1 MSHIAAVFPGQGSQR
16 PGMGRDFFESI
27 PESRRV
33 YEEASDVLGLDIA
46 GMCFDEN
53 ERLDLTEFTQP
64 CILTTEIAMLR
75 GLWTMYGFSPGLFG
89 GHSLGEFTALVAA
102 GVIPLA
108 EALRVVHVRGRLMQD
123 AAPVGLGG
131 MSAVI
136 AEGIDPLRV
145 RSALNGLPID
155 LANVNSMNQ
164 IVVSGDA
171 GAMPEAQKR
180 FSAWFGGEAFRFVPL
195 NVSAPFHSRFM
206 GPIEE
211 PFEETLQSLGNI
223 EAEKAVRVTSNFT
236 GGFHSDSAGELR
248 ERLVLQLSNTVNWK
262 DNMIRLVSSAKTVY
276 EIGPSRPLKEFF
288 RTIGIDC
295 RSITTLSAA
304 RRLFEAA

>member
-1 MSHIAAVFPGQGSQR
+1 
-16 PGMGRDFFESI
+16 MGKDFHDNI
-27 PESRRV
+27 RESRDV
-33 YEEASDVLGLDIA
+33 YEEASEVLGMDIA

-75 GLWTMYGFSPGLFG
+75 GLWAMYGFSPGLFG

-108 EALRVVHVRGRLMQD
+108 EALRIVHVRGRLMQE
-123 AAPVGLGG
+123 AAPVGVGG

-136 AEGIDPLRV
+136 AEGIDPLQV
-145 RSALNGLPID
+145 RSALGGLPID
-155 LANVNSMNQ
+155 LANVNSLNQ
-164 IVVSGDA
+164 IVISGEA

-180 FSAWFGGEAFRFVPL
+180 FSAWFGDEPFRFVPL

-211 PFEETLQSLGNI
+211 PFEETLQSAGGLD
-223 EAEKAVRVTSNFT
+223 AEKAVKVTSNFT
-236 GGFHSDSAGELR
+236 GGFHSGDDGELK
-248 ERLVLQLSNTVNWK
+248 ERLVAQLSNTVNWK
-262 DNMIRLVSSAKTVY
+262 DNMIRLASSAQAIY
-276 EIGPSRPLKEFF
+276 EIGPGRPLKEFF
-288 RTIGIDC
+288 RTIGVDC
-295 RSITTLSAA
+295 RSITTFPSA
-304 RRLFEAA
+304 RRLFAAA